1 MYFSFSPLHRPICLT
16 SKCMHTSLPSLRPPQ
31 SGGAVR
37 GFAAA
42 VSCYDVKTTTPLSSP
57 PFPLVHVPHSPS
69 LDPQPAVPLPAPC
82 HRAHAGLCRPPPPP
96 PPFGAAERGREPNN
110 ATGTRGNF
118 SQKNIPE
125 ISPPHRT
132 VHAQKK
138 HTHTGWLLEECQN
151 IPGLC
156 SAEKNKSDVIST
168 VNSSFSSIE
177 IHSNTKRGELY
188 SLLSILTQ
196 ITVVASKMK
205 IEKAG
210 QSLLTCHTYYP
221 PYWRSLNSYL

>member
-1 MYFSFSPLHRPICLT
+1 MIYQLISVYLPFSPLHRPICLT

-57 PFPLVHVPHSPS
+57 PFPLVHVPHSSS
-69 LDPQPAVPLPAPC
+69 LDPQPAVPLPDPC
-82 HRAHAGLCRPPPPP
+82 QRVHAGLCHPPSP

-125 ISPPHRT
+125 ISPPQHTTQYMHR
-132 VHAQKK
+132 KSS
-138 HTHTGWLLEECQN
+138 HTLVD
-151 IPGLC
+151 
-156 SAEKNKSDVIST
+156 S
-168 VNSSFSSIE
+168 
-177 IHSNTKRGELY
+177 
-188 SLLSILTQ
+188 
-196 ITVVASKMK
+196 
-205 IEKAG
+205 
-210 QSLLTCHTYYP
+210 
-221 PYWRSLNSYL
+221 